1 MGSAPSAAL
10 PKVIHLELDGRIQKV
25 IFSRLSS
32 LSDVRD
38 LLCAAAGLLR
48 GGTLSLFDHKG
59 SPVTIDPEMPANPKS
74 SPYKVVV
81 TSSGPSDREVLLQ
94 KFCTDV
100 TVQLSRYLRVDEI
113 ESEIRNKLTVLERRV
128 EVESGRRAEIAK
140 CQGEI
145 ERLREELAKR

>member
-81 TSSGPSDREVLLQ
+81 TSSGPSGKQFLNV
-94 KFCTDV
+94 KFFPVSGPHWPRPAFCPS
-100 TVQLSRYLRVDEI
+100 LYPCRF
-113 ESEIRNKLTVLERRV
+113 
-128 EVESGRRAEIAK
+128 SGRSPGSDICTHGQDSSRTPLLPPEV
-140 CQGEI
+140 
-145 ERLREELAKR
+145 